1 MENTQWH
8 QALTDENLD
17 TDPTTR
23 FVADRFGVRLALL
36 VLFVGLVI
44 AMAQALSQP
53 SFEKCSAINDFADRT
68 ACYESLR
75 NEYLKRPLK

>member
-23 FVADRFGVRLALL
+23 FVADRFGVRIALL

-44 AMAQALSQP
+44 AIAQALSQP
-53 SFEKCSAINDFADRT
+53 SCEKCSAIKDVA
-68 ACYESLR
+68 
-75 NEYLKRPLK
+75 